1 MPPHKFLPSNLK
13 SNYNIL
19 EFWSQPYPVRLNM
32 KIMQVSSTKTE
43 NICLL
48 LAMWKQK
55 QKQKNSKRPINK
67 ISFNYF
73 LNGFSLSEVNI

>member
-19 EFWSQPYPVRLNM
+19 EFWSQTYPVRQNM

>member
-19 EFWSQPYPVRLNM
+19 EFWSQTYPVQLNM

>member
-19 EFWSQPYPVRLNM
+19 EFWSQTYPVRLNM